1 MSEGPFNPKGGNT
14 CSRNPENKQVNTPPP
29 WVKRRV
35 RCPVLQSS
43 FLNTSFHCLPV
54 RRSRHVILG
63 ATAVFV
69 YLSELSPKLLEKCKR
84 GHVARPVTF
93 LNVGAWTTPHHAK
106 KIPTFEK
113 KKTML
118 YFPFLNWQKTK
129 MTLRH
134 GVMKYR
140 WYSPHSGSQP
150 CEVAQGRQL
159 KVDATTARG
168 STISNSVHADTNTN
182 KYLDIKHMLMSA
194 TEWEQSHI
202 KALVSLYEAGNQR
215 LSITSHPNAFLF
227 RFFARLDFSFFN
239 LKLFCIDLD
248 CNKHHVQP

>member
-1 MSEGPFNPKGGNT
+1 MTSNQVNKCSDIATKLFMSEGPFNPKGGNT

-69 YLSELSPKLLEKCKR
+69 YLSELSPKLLERCKR

-106 KIPTFEK
+106 KIPTFK
-113 KKTML
+113 KKTKQCFTSL
-118 YFPFLNWQKTK
+118 FWTDRKQKWLCDMGSWSIVGTPL
-129 MTLRH
+129 TL
-134 GVMKYR
+134 V
-140 WYSPHSGSQP
+140 HS
-150 CEVAQGRQL
+150 
-159 KVDATTARG
+159 
-168 STISNSVHADTNTN
+168 
-182 KYLDIKHMLMSA
+182 
-194 TEWEQSHI
+194 
-202 KALVSLYEAGNQR
+202 
-215 LSITSHPNAFLF
+215 
-227 RFFARLDFSFFN
+227 
-239 LKLFCIDLD
+239 
-248 CNKHHVQP
+248 HVR